1 MEKFRTLFCCGDI
14 DENSSTAFRVAAIL
28 TLTLVMKIMRVR
40 LYARIITARARG
52 NWRANGTHA
61 WNWLHGYYCLAL
73 GQWIVSSVNSMVC
86 SPVSVVT

>member
-1 MEKFRTLFCCGDI
+1 MEKFRTLFVAEI
-14 DENSSTAFRVAAIL
+14 SVRILLPPFEWQPFWLNSRNEN
-28 TLTLVMKIMRVR
+28 
-40 LYARIITARARG
+40 YASKLKTTRIIIARARG

-86 SPVSVVT
+86 RPVSVVT

>member
-1 MEKFRTLFCCGDI
+1 MEKFRTLFVAEISVRILLFSSGSHFDVNSRN
-14 DENSSTAFRVAAIL
+14 EN
-28 TLTLVMKIMRVR
+28 
-40 LYARIITARARG
+40 YASKTTRIIIARARG
-52 NWRANGTHA
+52 NWRANGTPA